1 MNSTG
6 QKSFSMTHI
15 SKAWNDAVDALTEH
29 DHKNFSSRPPEMAE
43 FFITELNRIDRD
55 ISDIVTYIYGNYQ
68 SVKQEKIDFYLKY
81 EDLIY
86 ETEQLAGKLA
96 LSEESYNNSLM
107 DKAKQQN
114 LYLDEIEV
122 LESSLVTARYYIYLS
137 GMCGF
142 LLGIACLFLVV

>member
-1 MNSTG
+1 MSSTK
-6 QKSFSMTHI
+6 QKSFSMKHI
-15 SKAWNDAVDALTEH
+15 DKAWNDAVDALGRH
-29 DHKNFSSRPPEMAE
+29 NHKTRPPSMEW
-43 FFITELNRIDRD
+43 FFMIELEKLDEEIDDIITC
-55 ISDIVTYIYGNYQ
+55 IYGNYQ

-96 LSEESYNNSLM
+96 LSEESYNDSLM

-142 LLGIACLFLVV
+142 LLGLACLFLVV

>member
-15 SKAWNDAVDALTEH
+15 SKAWNDAVDALTKH

-43 FFITELNRIDRD
+43 FFITELNRMDRD
-55 ISDIVTYIYGNYQ
+55 ISDIVTYMYGNYQ
-68 SVKQEKIDFYLKY
+68 NALHMGRSVEQEK